1 MNTKN
6 LFFQKDFPY
15 KIDGEIHIFEAAC
28 LNANTKQLFLCF
40 SNLDGEASKV
50 ISQDNLSEIKNIDG
64 IEL

>member
-1 MNTKN
+1 MKN

-28 LNANTKQLFLCF
+28 LNTETKRLFLCF
-40 SNLDGEASKV
+40 SDLDGKASVV
-50 ISQDNLSEIKNIDG
+50 ISQDSLSQIKNIDG